1 MIIKNIGELGRFSG
15 MAVVIALF
23 FALHISIGAKAI
35 PLADVFSAL
44 IARDDTI
51 FDHIVVWDL
60 RMPRAVIAI
69 VVGAALAVSGALMQ
83 GITRNPLADPG
94 LLGLLAGASF
104 AVVVAFGI
112 WGSAIVPIMP
122 LVAAGGALAAAGL
135 VLWIATAA
143 PGGARPLTLILAGAA
158 ISAFLGAVIAAVQLL
173 DQENFDQLRVWLT
186 GTISGHRMSYMG
198 WCLPWLAVGFVA
210 AFAVARQITSLAMGD
225 DVAVGLGVNV
235 VQVKIVSLIAVVTLT
250 ASAVTLSGP
259 LGFIGLVIPHVV
271 RLFVGTD
278 YRFVVPYSALVGA
291 AYLLF
296 VDIIA
301 RVALAPVEISTGLV
315 TSLLGA
321 PFFVW
326 LVRAKL

>member
-1 MIIKNIGELGRFSG
+1 MILRRVGEMGRFSV
-15 MAVVIALF
+15 MAAVIALF

-35 PLADVFSAL
+35 PVVDVFTAL
-44 IARDDTI
+44 IARDETV

-60 RMPRAVIAI
+60 RMPRALIAM

-104 AVVVAFGI
+104 AVVVGYGL

-122 LVAAGGALAAAGL
+122 LVAAGGALAAAAL
-135 VLWIATAA
+135 VFWIATAA

-158 ISAFLGAVIAAVQLL
+158 ISAFLSAVIAAVQLL
-173 DQENFDQLRVWLT
+173 DQENFEQLRVWLT
-186 GTISGHRMSYMG
+186 GTISGNRMDYMG
-198 WCLPWLAVGFVA
+198 WCLPWLGLGFLA
-210 AFAVARQITSLAMGD
+210 ALAVARQITSLAMGD
-225 DVAVGLGVNV
+225 EVAIGLGVNV
-235 VQVKIVSLIAVVTLT
+235 AQVKVLSLVAVVSLT

-259 LGFIGLVIPHVV
+259 LGFIGLVIPHAV

-296 VDIIA
+296 VDIVA
-301 RVALAPVEISTGLV
+301 RVALAPIEISTGLV

>member
-1 MIIKNIGELGRFSG
+1 MTIKNFGEVGRLGL
-15 MAVVIALF
+15 MAAVIALF

-35 PLADVFSAL
+35 PLSDVFTAL
-44 IARDDTI
+44 IARDETV
-51 FDHIVVWDL
+51 FDHIVVWNL
-60 RMPRAVIAI
+60 RMPRALIAM

-83 GITRNPLADPG
+83 GLTRNPLADPG

-104 AVVVAFGI
+104 AVVVGFGI

-122 LVAAGGALAAAGL
+122 LVAAGGALAASAL
-135 VLWIATAA
+135 VFWIASSA

-158 ISAFLGAVIAAVQLL
+158 ITAFLGAIIAAVQLL
-173 DQENFDQLRVWLT
+173 DQDNFDQLRVWLT
-186 GTISGHRMSYMG
+186 GTINGNRMSYMV
-198 WCLPWLAVGFVA
+198 WCLPWLLVGFLFS
-210 AFAVARQITSLAMGD
+210 FAVARQITSLAMGD
-225 DVAVGLGVNV
+225 EVAIGLGVNV
-235 VQVKIVSLIAVVTLT
+235 AQVKILSLIAVVALT

-259 LGFIGLVIPHVV
+259 LGFIGLVIPHAV

-296 VDIIA
+296 VDIVA
-301 RVALAPVEISTGLV
+301 RIALAPIEISTGLV

>member
-1 MIIKNIGELGRFSG
+1 MIIKSIGEMGRFG
-15 MAVVIALF
+15 VMAAVIALF

-35 PLADVFSAL
+35 PVADVFAAL
-44 IARDDTI
+44 VAPDETI
-51 FDHIVVWDL
+51 FDHIVIWDL
-60 RMPRAVIAI
+60 RMPRAIIAM

-104 AVVVAFGI
+104 AVVVGYGI
-112 WGSAIVPIMP
+112 WGGAIVPIMP
-122 LVAAGGALAAAGL
+122 LVAAGGALVAAGL
-135 VLWIATAA
+135 VFWIATAA

-158 ISAFLGAVIAAVQLL
+158 ISAFLGAFISAVQLL

-186 GTISGHRMSYMG
+186 GTISGNRMSYMP
-198 WCLPWLAVGFVA
+198 WCLPWLGLGFFA
-210 AFAVARQITSLAMGD
+210 SLAVARQITSLAMGD
-225 DVAVGLGVNV
+225 EVAIGLGVNV
-235 VQVKIVSLIAVVTLT
+235 ARVKVLSLVAVVALT

-259 LGFIGLVIPHVV
+259 LGFIGLVIPHAV

-296 VDIIA
+296 VDIVA
-301 RVALAPVEISTGLV
+301 RIALAPVEISTGLV